1 MNAAIPV
8 NPRADAEPL
17 EWTAPSKAGLL
28 QGCRDCRES
37 RTGYRATSVSTT
49 AHDLGLDTIPH
60 WHTTPV
66 GGFNLLNRGVHRQA
80 LYGTVRAVL
89 SKSFLLRQKQAM
101 KSSVKP
107 VRRDVLYVG
116 AN

>member
-1 MNAAIPV
+1 MQRIEN
-8 NPRADAEPL
+8 
-17 EWTAPSKAGLL
+17 W
-28 QGCRDCRES
+28 
-37 RTGYRATSVSTT
+37 YRATSVSTT

-66 GGFNLLNRGVHRQA
+66 GGFNLLNCGVHRQA

-101 KSSVKP
+101 KSLLKP
-107 VRRDVLYVG
+107 ERRDVLYVG
-116 AN
+116 ANDLLALGALKSV